1 MCTGKIFLK
10 SEISE
15 RQRIMNKVMN
25 KVLLKYSQHRTDL
38 FSGVLLLEPTLN
50 PMEMLQ
56 MISDTHDSS
65 VFECGGG
72 VGRSTSSART
82 SLVAERTIAAR
93 YWFTFRLN
101 T

>member
-1 MCTGKIFLK
+1 
-10 SEISE
+10 
-15 RQRIMNKVMN
+15 MNKVMN

-65 VFECGGG
+65 VFEWVGVHVVVVWGAAHHQPGLPGG
-72 VGRSTSSART
+72 
-82 SLVAERTIAAR
+82 
-93 YWFTFRLN
+93 
-101 T
+101 